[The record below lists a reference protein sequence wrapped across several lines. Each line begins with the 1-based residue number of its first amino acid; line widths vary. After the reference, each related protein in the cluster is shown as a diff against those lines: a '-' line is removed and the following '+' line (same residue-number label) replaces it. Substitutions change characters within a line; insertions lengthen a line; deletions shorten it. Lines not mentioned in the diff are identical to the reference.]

1 VKSAVHRQKQ
11 RNVGLSW
18 LGAWHLVAGSKRA
31 QINVDQTLERISSKI
46 EMHLCVC
53 VSLAK
58 NEATGLFESKF
69 SNELEEQQQAKV
81 EGNRKREVE
90 VKDFLK
96 NLGASGGGHC

>member
-1 VKSAVHRQKQ
+1 
-11 RNVGLSW
+11 
-18 LGAWHLVAGSKRA
+18 
-31 QINVDQTLERISSKI
+31 
-46 EMHLCVC
+46 

-81 EGNRKREVE
+81 EGNRKRELE